1 MVAGRSRPKLPHP
14 ELAHGVPVFID
25 QIIKTLTIEQA
36 PDFQHGHLESD
47 HERNGADSDVGATA
61 MLHGRDLLE
70 EGFTLEQVIRDY
82 GDVCQ
87 AVTRLASEA
96 GEPIS
101 TEEFRTFNR
110 LLDDAMAA
118 AVTEYSESKKSAV
131 PVETGLP
138 ATAGLARETDDLDHL
153 ETALTQSQLALA
165 STEAALTAAHLTA
178 REAQIRSL
186 HDSLTGLPNRELFD
200 DRLAKAIALASRHNW
215 TLAVMFLDLD
225 QFKSINDDYGHA
237 AGDAVLKEVADRLLT
252 RARDEDTVCRTG
264 GDEFLYLLVNPGAK
278 ENVESIAGSVLRA
291 IAQQLAVGDIE
302 FVVSS
307 SIGIAIYPSDGS
319 RGDQLIKNADAAMY
333 RAKRHPRGFVFFGQ
347 PDMDATA
354 AE

>member
-1 MVAGRSRPKLPHP
+1 MVAGRSGPKLPHP
-14 ELAHGVPVFID
+14 ELAHGVPIFID
-25 QIIKTLTIEQA
+25 QLIKTLTIEQS
-36 PDFQHGHLESD
+36 PDSQHGHLEPD
-47 HERNGADSDVGATA
+47 HARNGADSDVGATA
-61 MLHGRDLLE
+61 ILHGRDLLE

-87 AVTRLASEA
+87 AVTSLASEA

-101 TEEFRTFNR
+101 AEEFRTFNR

-118 AVTEYSESKKSAV
+118 AVTEYSESKSSAV
-131 PVETGLP
+131 PVETGLA
-138 ATAGLARETDDLDHL
+138 ATAGLGRGTDDLHL

-165 STEAALTAAHLTA
+165 STEAALTAAHLAAHEA
-178 REAQIRSL
+178 RIRSL

-200 DRLAKAIALASRHNW
+200 DRLAKAIALAHRHNW

-237 AGDAVLKEVADRLLT
+237 AGDAVLKKIAERLLK

-264 GDEFLYLLVNPGAK
+264 GDEFLYLLMNPGAK
-278 ENVESIAGSVLRA
+278 EHVESIAGSVLRG
-291 IAQQLAVGDIE
+291 IAQPLAVGDLE
-302 FVVSS
+302 FVVKP

-319 RGDQLIKNADAAMY
+319 SGNELIKNADAAMY
-333 RAKRHPRGFVFFGQ
+333 RAKKHPRGFVLFGQ
-347 PDMDATA
+347 PDLDATA
-354 AE
+354 AA

>member
-1 MVAGRSRPKLPHP
+1 
-14 ELAHGVPVFID
+14 
-25 QIIKTLTIEQA
+25 
-36 PDFQHGHLESD
+36 
-47 HERNGADSDVGATA
+47 
-61 MLHGRDLLE
+61 
-70 EGFTLEQVIRDY
+70 
-82 GDVCQ
+82 
-87 AVTRLASEA
+87 
-96 GEPIS
+96 
-101 TEEFRTFNR
+101 
-110 LLDDAMAA
+110 
-118 AVTEYSESKKSAV
+118 
-131 PVETGLP
+131 
-138 ATAGLARETDDLDHL
+138 L

-186 HDSLTGLPNRELFD
+186 HDSLTRLPNRELFD

-237 AGDAVLKEVADRLLT
+237 AGDAVLKEVADRLLK

-291 IAQQLAVGDIE
+291 IAQPLAVGDIE
-302 FVVSS
+302 FLVSS

-319 RGDQLIKNADAAMY
+319 SGDQLIKNADAAMY
-333 RAKRHPRGFVFFGQ
+333 RAKRHPRGFVFYGQ

-354 AE
+354 AA